1 MSGPFP
7 SPPLPKFHC
16 SPLGS
21 RGKKD
26 GSRRLIMDLSQPI
39 GGSRNEGIDKE
50 PFTVQYSHFDDA
62 IDLVYKMGI
71 NCLMSKIDIQHA
83 FRLLQVKKSQ
93 WHLLGIQWLHRYYV
107 NTWLPFGL
115 WSAPNIF
122 NNFANIICWIIQ
134 NIAFV
139 QNILHYCDDYLIVS
153 PPNTYIA
160 HHELSTVKDTFQHL
174 NIPIATEKL
183 QARQPSWFTLASK

>member
-1 MSGPFP
+1 MVHYIINGLTNGFDIGYSTSSLKNCNHNLISATEHEKAVTTAINKELDRGHISGPFP

-21 RGKKD
+21 RGKKV

-50 PFTVQYSHFDDA
+50 SFKVQHSHFENA

-107 NTWLPFGL
+107 NT
-115 WSAPNIF
+115 
-122 NNFANIICWIIQ
+122 
-134 NIAFV
+134 
-139 QNILHYCDDYLIVS
+139 
-153 PPNTYIA
+153 
-160 HHELSTVKDTFQHL
+160 
-174 NIPIATEKL
+174 
-183 QARQPSWFTLASK
+183 